1 MQFKG
6 ALERQGRKKL
16 APREAI
22 GSVVML
28 DATSV
33 KITTFATAEAPSEI
47 CWPAL
52 VDLAA
57 ITDTIICTPTSHRNT
72 CSPEDP

>member
-28 DATSV
+28 DATSL
-33 KITTFATAEAPSEI
+33 KITTFSTAEAPSEI
-47 CWPAL
+47 GWPA
-52 VDLAA
+52 
-57 ITDTIICTPTSHRNT
+57 
-72 CSPEDP
+72 